1 MKSIKQFDFS
11 LTRLYTD
18 LKDDPEHRERVIKSY
33 MQESECPYLK
43 KWKETSL
50 VLVTP
55 NYY

>member
-43 KWKETSL
+43 KMERNITSSSDS
-50 VLVTP
+50 
-55 NYY
+55 